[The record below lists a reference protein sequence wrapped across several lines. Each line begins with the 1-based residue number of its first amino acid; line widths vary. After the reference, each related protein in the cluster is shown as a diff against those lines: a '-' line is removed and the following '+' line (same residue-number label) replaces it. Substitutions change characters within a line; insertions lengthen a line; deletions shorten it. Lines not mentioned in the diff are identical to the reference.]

1 MGETDVPAEQ
11 PETQEETRLSS
22 PDAQSSG
29 PRGDSTPAQ
38 QGPLQALRLIWR
50 VRGQASFRALARGRR
65 RAAGHLEVRT
75 VVLGSIEEPPR
86 VAYAVGRSV
95 GNAVTRNRVRRRLRS
110 ATTENADLLQPGS
123 GYLVR
128 AHAAAASAPSAELS
142 TTLRA
147 ILSFL
152 AGRTS

>member
-11 PETQEETRLSS
+11 PEAQEEARLSA

-38 QGPLQALRLIWR
+38 QGPLQPLRLIWR

-65 RAAGHLEVRT
+65 RAAGDLEVRT
-75 VVLGSIEEPPR
+75 VVLASGEDPPR
-86 VAYAVGRSV
+86 VAFAVGRSV
-95 GNAVTRNRVRRRLRS
+95 GNAVTRNRVRRKLRV
-110 ATTENADLLQPGS
+110 ATRANADLLLPGS

-128 AHAAAASAPSAELS
+128 AQPGAVAAPTSELAS
-142 TTLRA
+142 TLRA
-147 ILSFL
+147 ILTRFS
-152 AGRTS
+152 GKST